1 MLPKGPPALGTKGQE
16 IDTLTGRLLRVIPGT
31 AYHFNSHDGLAVADP
46 FVADAGS
53 ITESDASMGTL
64 AHVISPRGNGP
75 ERSGGGGVHVTL
87 AQMDDRD
94 HRSASERPRT

>member
-1 MLPKGPPALGTKGQE
+1 LLPKGPPALGTKGQE

-53 ITESDASMGTL
+53 ITESDASMGAL
-64 AHVISPRGNGP
+64 AHVISARGNGARTKWRRRGSRYLGTDGRQGP
-75 ERSGGGGVHVTL
+75 
-87 AQMDDRD
+87 
-94 HRSASERPRT
+94 SERK